1 MPRRTSLKGPMRRAN
16 RRLKLMGLT
25 PKIIIE
31 DTEAFM
37 IVPLKQLVNLISKKI
52 VYKNK
57 EVTLED
63 NNLVIRVWKDKKT
76 GVIE

>member
-1 MPRRTSLKGPMRRAN
+1 MPKPRSLKRPMRRAN

-31 DTEAFM
+31 QDEAFM
-37 IVPLKQLVNLISKKI
+37 IVPLKQLVDLIAKKI

-57 EVTLED
+57 QVTLED
-63 NNLVIRVWKDKKT
+63 NNLIVRVWKDKKT